1 MAGANTNAYFR
12 TRFTPDPQRDILW
25 RTLCRHYF
33 DAFIA
38 ENNCVL
44 ELGAGYGHFINHIR
58 ARRRIA
64 VDVWDDF
71 TSFLAPGVEGKV
83 GDVAD
88 LSFLEPSSVD
98 FAFASNLFEHVSQ
111 DAFAS
116 VLRHLQSALS
126 PSGTL
131 NILQPNYFY
140 AYREYFD
147 DFTHHTVY
155 SHRSICDFLKANGY
169 EILQC
174 EPRFLPLT
182 IKSRLPVSPFLIRV
196 YLALPWKPRAKQMFI
211 RARPIRPLGK

>member
-1 MAGANTNAYFR
+1 LAGDSNAYFE
-12 TRFTPDPQRDILW
+12 TRFTADPRRDVLW

-33 DAFIA
+33 DQLIA

-44 ELGAGYGHFINHIR
+44 ELGAGYGHFINHVR

-64 VDVWDDF
+64 VDLWDGF
-71 TSFLAPGVEGKV
+71 ASLLAPGVEGKV
-83 GDVAD
+83 GDVTE
-88 LSFLEPSSVD
+88 LGFLEPSSVD

-111 DAFAS
+111 DSFAK

-147 DFTHHTVY
+147 DFTHRTVY
-155 SHRSICDFLKANGY
+155 THRSICDFLNANGY
-169 EILQC
+169 QILKC

-182 IKSRLPVSPFLIRV
+182 IKSRLPVSPFMIRA
-196 YLALPWKPRAKQMFI
+196 YLALPWKPMAKQMFI
-211 RARPIRPLGK
+211 SAQPIRPLGK